1 MHSSAEEALIKRCS
15 HFDLE
20 TRGENAM
27 KACEVI
33 VEERT
38 KQLENCKAELVRLLK
53 EGVKQEK
60 DIGKNLGK
68 LSEESYFQEY
78 VRVTRSEGVGDDQ
91 ATKIVEKLLEQAQV
105 AKSLTGAGPKL
116 DAKGRPVTKGKA
128 DDGRTEKQ
136 KAAIWAHREHTHE
149 IRRITKEL
157 TGRVRSLRYFTAV
170 RDLQKQR
177 DVPPDVH
184 CNSGNCKG
192 RKLGM
197 DEVAVLSSCGHM
209 GCLNCV
215 TAYAEREECIY
226 AHNGEEQSD
235 EQMSDDDA
243 PSKRRTVSSS
253 KIACKAAA
261 RVLNVVRGSTLGVD
275 DVARDRNAKHYGM
288 KLEKV
293 IDLIT

>member
-1 MHSSAEEALIKRCS
+1 
-15 HFDLE
+15 
-20 TRGENAM
+20 M

-38 KQLENCKAELVRLLK
+38 KQLENCKAELVKKLK

-60 DIGKNLGK
+60 AIGKV
-68 LSEESYFQEY
+68 SDESLFQEY
-78 VRVTRSEGVGDDQ
+78 VRVTLTEGVGDEE
-91 ATKIVEKLLEQAQV
+91 ATKILEELLEEAHV
-105 AKSLTGAGPKL
+105 NKPSNTFVSKI
-116 DAKGRPVTKGKA
+116 DAKGRLTAKPKGKA
-128 DDGRTEKQ
+128 DDHLTEKQ
-136 KAAIWAHREHTHE
+136 KEAIWAHREHTHE

-177 DVPPDVH
+177 DTPPVVH
-184 CNSGNCKG
+184 CNSPKCKG
-192 RKLGM
+192 RVLSM

-209 GCLNCV
+209 GCLKCV
-215 TAYAEREECIY
+215 MDYAEREECIY
-226 AHNGEEQSD
+226 AHQGEDQEND
-235 EQMSDDDA
+235 DAMSDDDGA
-243 PSKRRTVSSS
+243 AKRRAVTTS
-253 KIACKAAA
+253 KTACKAAA

-293 IDLIT
+293 IHLIK